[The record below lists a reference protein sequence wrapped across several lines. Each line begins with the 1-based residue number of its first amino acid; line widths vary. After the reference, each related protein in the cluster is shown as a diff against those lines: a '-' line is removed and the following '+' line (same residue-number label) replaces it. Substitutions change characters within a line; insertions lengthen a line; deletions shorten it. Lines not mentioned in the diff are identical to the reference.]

1 MPSNESKR
9 VFVSLRL
16 LAVEFILPMNDFT
29 RAARVEPEPNL
40 SARAYAASQ
49 PEGSIRP

>member
-1 MPSNESKR
+1 MPSNESKL
-9 VFVSLRL
+9 VFFSLRL
-16 LAVEFILPMNDFT
+16 FAVAFILPMNDFT
-29 RAARVEPEPNL
+29 RASRVLPVPNL